1 MNQPP
6 ININNLGLVSYKD
19 KIPNLVYAA
28 MHSFTQS
35 DVVLV
40 PIHKPGKT
48 VTNNRNHSHK
58 NVDEWIESMGGYRVS
73 GWTLDRNK
81 KQLNDGIFVWKF
93 HSDWLTN
100 DGKLLNVTIDTRH
113 VNLDKH
119 TFWHDAH
126 RYADLHEGYTF
137 NDVFI
142 TTNQN
147 IAMRFKIEANK
158 LYWFA
163 GGYFKPIEEFDG
175 KCFWLQ
181 QEYPNNF
188 DKLEKE
194 WGVKLV
200 KTEKGFAPTQS
211 KAPNDLDKDAHALN
225 ILFRFSLKN
234 TPNSSD

>member
-6 ININNLGLVSYKD
+6 INLTNLGLVSYKD
-19 KIPNLVYAA
+19 KIPNSVYAA
-28 MHSFTQS
+28 MHGFTQS

-81 KQLNDGIFVWKF
+81 KQLNDEIFVWKF

-100 DGKLLNVTIDTRH
+100 DGKLLNVTIDNRH
-113 VNLDKH
+113 INLDKH
-119 TFWHDAH
+119 TFWHDAS

-142 TTNQN
+142 TTNQSV
-147 IAMRFKIEANK
+147 AMRFNIEADK
-158 LYWFA
+158 LYWFTINWSNK
-163 GGYFKPIEEFDG
+163 FNK
-175 KCFWLQ
+175 W
-181 QEYPNNF
+181 
-188 DKLEKE
+188 
-194 WGVKLV
+194 
-200 KTEKGFAPTQS
+200 
-211 KAPNDLDKDAHALN
+211 
-225 ILFRFSLKN
+225 FS
-234 TPNSSD
+234 